1 MIIIFNFH
9 KQTVQVRGS
18 RKRICEKLKAAKIIN
33 QNAVKFAAFR
43 GELGC
48 ELRPRMCVTVCER
61 RSVYKQRVSKL
72 ISLHVYRVVY
82 RLA

>member
-48 ELRPRMCVTVCER
+48 ELGRECALQFASDDLFTARFQAHLVACLPSGTD
-61 RSVYKQRVSKL
+61 
-72 ISLHVYRVVY
+72 
-82 RLA
+82 